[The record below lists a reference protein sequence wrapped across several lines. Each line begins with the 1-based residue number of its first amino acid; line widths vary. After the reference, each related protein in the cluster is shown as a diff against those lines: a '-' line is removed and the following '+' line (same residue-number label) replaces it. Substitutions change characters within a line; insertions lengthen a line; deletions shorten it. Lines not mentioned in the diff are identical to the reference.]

1 MSRLPVIV
9 GLGGVSPA
17 GRTSFHHAYRR
28 LVIENLSPALRR
40 ETLVGLA
47 AMMKL
52 VSYCS
57 ESGTYVDGE
66 QQPLSEAEIEAR
78 FAEQV
83 LASTLVRRIEPSYY
97 NADQSDWQQSMTLK
111 ADTDSVIS
119 FVTRRKQLPQP
130 LPAAWQVEELDDGNV
145 RVVISESLEVKVHAQ
160 RDMTVKGAGQL
171 PSGFE
176 PGEHYNSRFH
186 PRGLQMAVVAASD
199 AVRSVGIDWDVIANA
214 VQPDEVGVYAS
225 SLMSQMDDNG
235 WGGMLQSRL
244 KGKRVS
250 TKQCPL
256 GMNTM
261 PADFINAYVLGSVGA
276 TGSITGA
283 CASFLYNLR
292 LGLEEIQ
299 SGRRRV
305 VVVGN
310 SEAPI
315 TPEIMDGY
323 AAMSALASDDNL
335 RKLDGLSPDQE
346 PDYRRSSRPFGENC
360 GFTMAESA
368 QYFVLMDDALA
379 MELGADIHGA
389 VTDVFVNAD
398 GFKKSI
404 SAPGPGNYVTM
415 AQAVAS
421 ARAILG
427 EESVRER
434 SFVQAHGSSTPQ
446 NRITESKI
454 FDRVAEAFGI
464 NDWPISAVKAY
475 VGHSLAP
482 ASADQLFS
490 TLGAFK
496 YGLIP
501 GIKTIDKPADNI
513 YAQRLQVS
521 TSDIDKGSDNI
532 DVAFINSKGFGGNN
546 ATATVLAPH
555 CVESML
561 CKRYGE
567 QAFAEYCQRREQTRL
582 QAADYDRQALQ
593 GDLNT
598 IYHFGEGMIDEDLLE
613 LDDKHIKIPGFAKVV
628 DLDLPNHYQDMV

>member
-28 LVIENLSPALRR
+28 LVIESLSPALRR

-52 VSYCS
+52 VRYCS

-66 QQPLSEAEIEAR
+66 QQPLSEAEIESR

-83 LASTLVRRIEPSYY
+83 LESTLVRRIEPRYY

-130 LPAAWQVEELDDGNV
+130 LPAAWQVEELDDGKV
-145 RVVISESLEVKVHAQ
+145 RVVINESLEVKVNAQ

-292 LGLEEIQ
+292 LGLEDIQ

-335 RKLDGLSPDQE
+335 RKLDGLGPDQE

-464 NDWPISAVKAY
+464 SDWPISAVKAY

-513 YAQRLQVS
+513 YAERLQVS
-521 TSDIDKGSDNI
+521 TRDIDKGSDNI

-555 CVESML
+555 CVERML